1 MTPTTNHSTKYSS
14 TPTSSTLDPRT
25 PRQHHWSPPR
35 PRRSHCF
42 AALVNAFALSISE
55 STSLLS
61 STTQQWHQ
69 PKDSAAAGLAT
80 AAAATPIYGFDE
92 GPALIMATTAMADAA
107 SMAVAEGKLEFSP
120 ALQFAPDAYHFSELS
135 AEDAVLARTFRREHV
150 HGASLADK
158 ARDSRRFNNAAQ
170 ALELAFA
177 ALDQPIRHGR
187 NEPACFTCTDPSGHV
202 VAASREPERGYAD
215 NAARWCCPLCL
226 EPIFQ
231 PDDCDDDVEED
242 GGDGGVGGRDVFF
255 DSDTDGDDGD
265 GNGWW

>member
-1 MTPTTNHSTKYSS
+1 MSECYPTTSAEMPPIIIIINRRQRHKHCAGDA
-14 TPTSSTLDPRT
+14 TLAP
-25 PRQHHWSPPR
+25 SPPVSSMSTAPNR
-35 PRRSHCF
+35 PPPPRKKTKTKMKTKTKKNKEKEKETETETEKKTEKKNKR
-42 AALVNAFALSISE
+42 
-55 STSLLS
+55 
-61 STTQQWHQ
+61 
-69 PKDSAAAGLAT
+69 
-80 AAAATPIYGFDE
+80 
-92 GPALIMATTAMADAA
+92 
-107 SMAVAEGKLEFSP
+107 LEFSP

>member
-1 MTPTTNHSTKYSS
+1 MICRAHALCRTVPLWPELSLPVTQLFFTLRFYNTEIRGGSARRRQQKKLSRRSKRYTIIKQPYVKKLHTPNLPPHTRARRSPQRRRHTCAFLWRFPADFIANPTFLPSPLQKQSKIKTRTINQKMTPTTNHSTKYSS

-107 SMAVAEGKLEFSP
+107 SMAVAEGK
-120 ALQFAPDAYHFSELS
+120 
-135 AEDAVLARTFRREHV
+135 
-150 HGASLADK
+150 
-158 ARDSRRFNNAAQ
+158 
-170 ALELAFA
+170 
-177 ALDQPIRHGR
+177 
-187 NEPACFTCTDPSGHV
+187 
-202 VAASREPERGYAD
+202 
-215 NAARWCCPLCL
+215 
-226 EPIFQ
+226 
-231 PDDCDDDVEED
+231 
-242 GGDGGVGGRDVFF
+242 
-255 DSDTDGDDGD
+255 
-265 GNGWW
+265 